1 MVLLLPYI
9 IYSEVGLQTDVVLL
23 KQSGQKWFW
32 LQWNVVMWTI
42 CGFNAAA
49 LGARETS
56 LSETVGNR
64 LWQDLVPS
72 VSQHCQGLKNVD
84 RIVLPWDASIK
95 MCNQLHEVCI
105 SVVYLNILCTTLG
118 QGVASSRWS
127 LGARRESQRP
137 SAVAETF
144 HGLYSYP
151 VSATHYTF
159 QPSFFDQTAS
169 AKSWKVHRSSMMT
182 RLHYTLPVWSSHL
195 WKTWVVQNVRGRR
208 RAFFANHPC
217 WYTTEMLLVPCFS
230 CAWTLIRLE
239 GQSSVW
245 Q

>member
-9 IYSEVGLQTDVVLL
+9 IYSEVGLQTDAVLL

-72 VSQHCQGLKNVD
+72 VSQHCQGLQNVD

-105 SVVYLNILCTTLG
+105 SVVYLNILCTTPWSRG
-118 QGVASSRWS
+118 CVFEVEFGSKKRSS
-127 LGARRESQRP
+127 
-137 SAVAETF
+137 V
-144 HGLYSYP
+144 P
-151 VSATHYTF
+151 VSC
-159 QPSFFDQTAS
+159 
-169 AKSWKVHRSSMMT
+169 
-182 RLHYTLPVWSSHL
+182 
-195 WKTWVVQNVRGRR
+195 G
-208 RAFFANHPC
+208 
-217 WYTTEMLLVPCFS
+217 
-230 CAWTLIRLE
+230 
-239 GQSSVW
+239 
-245 Q
+245 